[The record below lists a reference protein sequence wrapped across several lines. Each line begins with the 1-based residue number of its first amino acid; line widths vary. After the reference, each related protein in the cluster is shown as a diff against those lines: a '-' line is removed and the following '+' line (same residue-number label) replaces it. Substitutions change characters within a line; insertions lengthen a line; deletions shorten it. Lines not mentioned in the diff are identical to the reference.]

1 MVLIDLEITCEPSN
15 AKTKEIIR
23 IAYSVYDTSQNA
35 VTSSVSLY
43 VKPRLTDSL
52 HPLCALDSGITD
64 KQLSDAPALADVLT
78 HVRAL
83 PACLAVLATRT
94 RCTPWLFLLLRSAS
108 C

>member
-15 AKTKEIIR
+15 AKTKEVIR

-35 VTSSVSLY
+35 VTSSVSLF
-43 VKPRLTDSL
+43 VKPRLTDTL

-83 PACLAVLATRT
+83 PAS
-94 RCTPWLFLLLRSAS
+94 PFLQPRM
-108 C
+108 CWMRHTMTF